1 MSSGPTNPDQ
11 VLPDDVT
18 ALILAAG
25 EGSRLGQSKAF
36 LAAYGKTLLERA
48 VAAAQPFAAEMIV
61 GVPAVDVAKSETLVG
76 DSATVKAGGETRQ
89 ETLET
94 ILALATR
101 PLILLHEVAR
111 PMVPAEQ
118 FEQVLIAAA
127 KFGAACPCI
136 AASRRDPL
144 AIAESGFIDEGLSRE
159 NVVRT
164 QIPQAY
170 QRQLLIDTLRTARE
184 NKWQAS
190 SVTSLCAQAGYR
202 VRVVSGD
209 RKNIKITYDQD
220 WEKVHA

>member
-159 NVVRT
+159 NVRT
-164 QIPQAY
+164 HPNSAGLPAPASY
-170 QRQLLIDTLRTARE
+170 RHVADGAR
-184 NKWQAS
+184 KQMAS
-190 SVTSLCAQAGYR
+190 
-202 VRVVSGD
+202 VVSDFTVRSSRLPRPRRFG
-209 RKNIKITYDQD
+209 RPKK
-220 WEKVHA
+220 H